1 MLKSYFKIAW
11 RYLLKDRQFT
21 VLNLIGLSTGLAC
34 ALLIY
39 FWVTDELSIDR
50 FHKHGAWLFQAIEN
64 RQRAGGIWT
73 ARTTSPPTADALQ
86 KAFPEV
92 EDAVATCPSANTTLS
107 LADGKSIR
115 VDGKYAGKDFFN
127 IFSYG
132 LVVGDIGKVLVSPN
146 SIALSDVL
154 AKKLFGTT
162 TNLIGRTVVFQQKQ
176 QYAISGIFKEPG
188 ARSSDRF
195 DFVLPIERLKDQG
208 ENLNTWESTFVS
220 TYVLLKPGTDIGRLN
235 ARLRGFVQQMTNNA
249 ITHRT
254 LFLTRYSDG
263 YLYGR
268 YDNGVQAGGRIEY
281 VRLFSIIAIFI
292 LVIACINFMN
302 LSTAK
307 AAERAKEVGVRK
319 TMGASRTLL
328 LLQYLGESTLLAFT
342 SLVLATLFLALLL
355 PEFNF
360 ITGKQLSL
368 GDLHT
373 GAIAGI
379 LGITLVTGL
388 LSGSYPA
395 LYLSGFAPVDVLK
408 GKLRH
413 STRELF
419 IRRGLAIFQFALST
433 ALIIGVLVVYRQISY
448 IQTRNLG
455 YDRDNIISFTNEG
468 RLKDTKQRDA
478 FLDEIRRVPGILSAS
493 GMSHSLT
500 GHNNGTYGVYWEGK
514 DPKDHT
520 EFEVMNIDYGLME
533 TLGMQMQEGRTF
545 SRDFGA
551 DSTRIIFNEAA
562 IRFMGLTDP
571 IGKIV
576 KVWGEDKQ
584 IIGVAKDF
592 HFESLHEKIK
602 PLFFELDPRNAYR
615 FVAKLQAGKERQAI
629 RQLQQVYSRFNPGFS
644 FDYTFLDKDYQNIYL
659 AERRVS
665 ILSRYFAGLA
675 VLISCLG
682 LFGLAAFTAQRRS
695 KEIGIRKV
703 LGASVNNVVLLLSKD
718 FLQLVLAS
726 LLIAFPLAWWVLNQ
740 WLNGFAYHITI
751 GIGIFAIA
759 GMLIMVI
766 TLCTISWQ
774 SVRAALANPVRSL
787 KSE

>member
-21 VLNLIGLSTGLAC
+21 ALNLIGLSSGLVC

-39 FWVTDELSIDR
+39 FWVADELRIDR
-50 FHKHGAWLFQAIEN
+50 FHKYDDRLFQAIEN

-73 ARTTSPPTADALQ
+73 ARSTSPPTADALQ

-92 EDAVATCPSANTTLS
+92 EDAVATFPSRSTTLS
-107 LADGKSIR
+107 LADGKNIR
-115 VDGKYAGKDFFN
+115 ADGKYAGKDFFN

-132 LVVGDIGKVLVSPN
+132 LVVGDVRKVLASPN
-146 SIALSDVL
+146 SIVLSDVL
-154 AKKLFGTT
+154 ANKLFGTT
-162 TNLIGRTVVFQQKQ
+162 TNLIGKTVTFQQKQ
-176 QYAISGIFKEPG
+176 QYAISGIFREPG
-188 ARSSDRF
+188 TQSSDRF
-195 DFVLPIERLKDQG
+195 EFVLPFERLKDQG
-208 ENLNTWESTFVS
+208 EDLDGWGSTFVS

-235 ARLRGFVQQMTNNA
+235 ARLKGFVQRMTNNA

-268 YDNGVQAGGRIEY
+268 YDNGVRAGGRIEY

-342 SLVLATLFLALLL
+342 SLVLAMLILALLL
-355 PEFNF
+355 PEFNL

-368 GDLHT
+368 GALHA
-373 GAIAGI
+373 GAILGI
-379 LGITLVTGL
+379 LGITLITGL

-395 LYLSGFAPVDVLK
+395 LYLSGFTPVGVLK
-408 GKLRH
+408 GKLQH
-413 STRELF
+413 SAKELF
-419 IRRGLAIFQFALST
+419 IRKGLAIFQFTLST
-433 ALIIGVLVVYRQISY
+433 VLIIGVLVVYKQINY

-455 YDRDNIISFTNEG
+455 YDRDNIISFTKEG
-468 RLKDTKQRDA
+468 QLRDNKQQDA
-478 FLDEIRRVPGILSAS
+478 FIDEVRRIPGILSVAS
-493 GMSHSLT
+493 MSHNLT
-500 GHNNGTYGVYWEGK
+500 NHNNGTSGVDWEGK

-533 TLGMQMQEGRTF
+533 TLGMQMKEGRRF

-551 DSTRIIFNEAA
+551 DTTKIIFNEAA
-562 IRFMGLTDP
+562 IRFMGLKDP
-571 IGKIV
+571 IGKMV

-615 FVAKLQAGKERQAI
+615 FVVKVQAGKEKQAI
-629 RQLQQVYSRFNPGFS
+629 GQLQQAYNRFNPGFS
-644 FDYTFLDKDYQNIYL
+644 FDYSFLDKDYQNIYV

-703 LGASVNNVVLLLSKD
+703 LGASVSNVVLLLSKD
-718 FLQLVLAS
+718 FLQLVLVS
-726 LLIAFPLAWWVLNQ
+726 LVIAFPLAWWILTQ
-740 WLNGFAYHITI
+740 WLNGFAYRISI
-751 GIGIFAIA
+751 GIGVFIVA
-759 GMLIMVI
+759 GMLITLI
-766 TLCTISWQ
+766 TICTISFQ
-774 SVRAALANPVRSL
+774 SIKAALANPVRSL
-787 KSE
+787 KAE